1 MPDFSSQAAAFTGFR
16 IVREHPRF
24 LVVWAIVAL
33 FSSILITVVLIVLGG
48 REFVKIQQFS
58 DIEYRSPTSILS
70 SFRHLVPMYV
80 VIATVAMMFYGVLL
94 AAMNRAVLRPHDE
107 RFAYFALSGDE
118 LRQIGLLF
126 ITFAASLFCYVLI
139 AVFLVISG
147 TIISTI
153 TQITPTLFGF
163 VSAVTIFLSYVLLT
177 VRFSLAPAI
186 TFYSKKINLIDSWR
200 MTRGKFWPI
209 FGTYMITVALVS
221 IILLLT
227 YLITLAVVAVLTG
240 KLLSDA
246 RFLDTSSIGS
256 YFTMSRIVQT
266 ALDAGVSALIWP
278 VLMTPSAWI
287 YLQLAHPRTAS
298 DIQAFQ

>member
-24 LVVWAIVAL
+24 LVVWAMVAL

-48 REFVKIQQFS
+48 AEFVKIQQFS
-58 DIEYRSPTSILS
+58 DVEYRSPTTILS

-80 VIATVAMMFYGVLL
+80 VIATVAMTFYGVLL

-126 ITFAASLFCYVLI
+126 VTFGASLCCY
-139 AVFLVISG
+139 ALV
-147 TIISTI
+147 TIFFIILGVTLNMVTYI
-153 TQITPTLFGF
+153 NPTLFGF
-163 VSAVTIFLSYVLLT
+163 VSAVTILLSYISLT

-186 TFYSKKINLIDSWR
+186 TFYSGKINLFESWR

-209 FGTYMITVALVS
+209 FGTYMITAALVS
-221 IILLLT
+221 VILILT
-227 YLITLAVVAVLTG
+227 YLITLAVFAVLTG

-256 YFTMSRIVQT
+256 YFTMSRVVQT

-298 DIQAFQ
+298 DIEAFQ